1 MPSTPVLGWKG
12 IVLLMASM
20 SIGCSALE
28 SDDDRLV
35 VIELD
40 SATDRA
46 RATVVEAQELERR
59 QSEAHQNHKVLTA
72 VRIDPIS
79 GQVDPLDAGLPWYWL
94 AFGFG
99 AQILFTA
106 RMLVQWIASERA
118 KASVVPSAFW
128 VLSALGGLMLMT
140 YFLRRGDPVGVTGQS
155 FGLAIYAR
163 NLIFIR
169 RGRSEKTPSA
179 ELSEET

>member
-59 QSEAHQNHKVLTA
+59 QSEAHQNH
-72 VRIDPIS
+72 
-79 GQVDPLDAGLPWYWL
+79 
-94 AFGFG
+94 
-99 AQILFTA
+99 
-106 RMLVQWIASERA
+106 
-118 KASVVPSAFW
+118 
-128 VLSALGGLMLMT
+128 
-140 YFLRRGDPVGVTGQS
+140 
-155 FGLAIYAR
+155 
-163 NLIFIR
+163 
-169 RGRSEKTPSA
+169 
-179 ELSEET
+179 

>member
-1 MPSTPVLGWKG
+1 MQSARVLGSKRL
-12 IVLLMASM
+12 VLLVASM
-20 SIGCSALE
+20 AIGCSTLE
-28 SDDDRLV
+28 ADADRLV

-40 SATDRA
+40 SDTNLAS
-46 RATVVEAQELERR
+46 ATVVDAEELERR
-59 QSEAHQNHKVLTA
+59 QNNARQSKKVLTA

-169 RGRSEKTPSA
+169 RGRSEDNPNA
-179 ELSEET
+179 ELTGKT